1 MLTIEGLSFNYS
13 DRVLFEKADAQI
25 SAGWKVGL
33 VGRNGSGKSTL
44 LRLIVEA
51 FQDPTE
57 WPAIRFAAQ
66 TRLGWVAQEVSPT
79 DTPLLETVLAADE
92 ERHALLQ
99 QVEDESDPNAL
110 ADAHARLV
118 DIEAWSGEARA
129 ARILAGLGFKQSDM
143 QRPMHEF
150 SGGWRMRAALAG
162 VLFSRPD
169 LLLLDEP
176 TNYLDLEGAAW
187 LESYLKTYPGTV
199 ITVSHDR
206 DLLNRSVSHIL
217 ALEHGKLHLSPGGY
231 DAWLRLRAAHLQRLE
246 AERTKQ
252 ENERAHLQ
260 SYIDRFR
267 YKESKARQAQ
277 SKIKRLE
284 KMKEI
289 DIPLAERT
297 VPFVFSSGSE
307 TLAPP
312 MLILDEACLGYGE
325 DAVILDAVS
334 LRIDPE
340 DRVAIVGSNGEGK
353 TTLVK
358 SIASRL
364 QLMSGKRTIPSDIRI
379 AYFSQ
384 DQMESLR
391 PEETVLDHVRR
402 ALPTVDGQAKLRAR
416 AAQLGFS
423 HQKID
428 TKTVDLSGG
437 ERVRLL
443 LGLVTLNEPHL
454 LILDEPTSH
463 LDLDSR
469 EALIHAINDFE
480 GAVLLITHDT
490 FLAEATAE
498 QLWLVKD
505 GDVRPYDGSLDDYRS
520 LVLSAD
526 RPDDSVGSNV
536 RKPDGMPRAD
546 KTERRKRAS
555 QRRQAAAPIKRR
567 AEQAERALDKA
578 GKEIAAID
586 IRLAQPNLSS
596 EKRQKLMLDRAAW
609 KSKSEEAEMAWLEAT
624 EAYETALAE
633 AD

>member
-13 DRVLFEKADAQI
+13 DRVLFDQADAQI
-25 SAGWKVGL
+25 AAGWKIGL
-33 VGRNGSGKSTL
+33 VGRNGTGKSTL

-51 FQDPTE
+51 FQDPSE
-57 WPAIRFAAQ
+57 WPAIRFASQ
-66 TRLGWVAQEVSPT
+66 TRLGWVAQEVAPS
-79 DTPLLETVLAADE
+79 DELLLQTVLAADE
-92 ERHALLQ
+92 ERHALLEL
-99 QVEDESDPNAL
+99 VESDVDADAL
-110 ADAHARLV
+110 ASAHARLV
-118 DIEAWSGEARA
+118 DIEAWSGEARS
-129 ARILAGLGFKQSDM
+129 ARILAGLGFKQADLE
-143 QRPMHEF
+143 RPMHEF

-162 VLFSRPD
+162 VLFARPD

-187 LESYLKTYPGTV
+187 LESYLNAYPGTV

-217 ALEHGKLHLSPGGY
+217 ALEHAKLHISPGGY
-231 DAWLRLRAAHLQRLE
+231 EAWLRLRAAQLQRLQ

-252 ENERAHLQ
+252 DIERAHLQ

-284 KMKEI
+284 KMTEI
-289 DIPLAERT
+289 EIPLAERT
-297 VPFVFSSGSE
+297 VPFTFSSGTE
-307 TLAPP
+307 KLAPP
-312 MLILDEACLGYGE
+312 MLILDEACLGYGD
-325 DAVILDAVS
+325 DAVILDSVT

-358 SIASRL
+358 SIAARL
-364 QLMSGKRTIPSDIRI
+364 ELLGGTRKIPSDIRI
-379 AYFSQ
+379 SYFSQ

-402 ALPTVDGQAKLRAR
+402 ALPQIEGQAKLRAK
-416 AAQLGFS
+416 AAQLGFP
-423 HQKID
+423 HHKVD

-443 LGLVTLNEPHL
+443 LGLVSLNDPHL

-469 EALIHAINDFE
+469 EALIHAINAFQ

-498 QLWLVKD
+498 QLWLVKN
-505 GDVRPYDGSLDDYRS
+505 GDVRPYEGSLDDYRG

-526 RPDDSVGSNV
+526 RPDAVPNKKTDA
-536 RKPDGMPRAD
+536 PRMD
-546 KTERRKRAS
+546 KSERRKLAS
-555 QRRQAAAPIKRR
+555 QKRQAAAPIKKQ
-567 AEQAERALDKA
+567 ADAAERAMDKA
-578 GKEIAAID
+578 SKEISAID
-586 IRLAQPNLSS
+586 LSLTKPNLTS
-596 EKRQKLMLDRAAW
+596 EERQRLMLTRADW
-609 KSKSEEAEMAWLEAT
+609 QRKAEDAEVTWLEAT
-624 EAYETALAE
+624 EAYEAALAE
-633 AD
+633 VS